1 MPQPVSVLLRQSLLL
16 KAAVLDCLSDDRR
29 GNQDPKPVHRLR
41 SATRRIEATLELLS
55 LYASS
60 LPELQQQTKPL
71 AKVLRRVRRA
81 AARVRDL
88 DVHLDLLESYQA
100 SPDAPRLRKI
110 LAGAR
115 KKAARQL
122 QDSLKKDRRRV
133 GRKFD
138 NLEAA
143 LEPAHDLTISGGTL
157 ADVALHWLA
166 AAVRGLD
173 PLKDEDLHAVRKASK
188 TARYLAEIGAPN
200 SKAAAVLASRFE
212 RVQQTLGAWHDSLL
226 LEQEALASLGEDA
239 PIVAQIQ
246 AETLQLRQKAVAR
259 VKLLPRVGRTAPR
272 SLLN

>member
-1 MPQPVSVLLRQSLLL
+1 MPQPVSLLLRQSLLL
-16 KAAVLDCLSDDRR
+16 KAAVLDCLSDD
-29 GNQDPKPVHRLR
+29 GPGDPGPKPVHRLR

-60 LPELQQQTKPL
+60 LPELQQKTKPL

-88 DVHLDLLESYQA
+88 DVHLDLLERYRA
-100 SPDAPRLRKI
+100 SPDAPRLRKT

-115 KKAARQL
+115 EKAARQL
-122 QDSLKKDRRRV
+122 HDSLKKDRRKV

-138 NLEAA
+138 KLETA
-143 LEPAHDLTISGGTL
+143 LEPALDLAIAGGAL

-166 AAVRGLD
+166 AALRGLD
-173 PLKDEDLHAVRKASK
+173 LQKDEDLHTVRKASK

-200 SKAAAVLASRFE
+200 SKTAAVLASRFE

-226 LEQEALASLGEDA
+226 LEQEALASLGQDA
-239 PIVAQIQ
+239 PIVAQIH
-246 AETLQLRQKAVAR
+246 ADTLPLRQKAVAR
-259 VKLLPRVGRTAPR
+259 VKLLPRVSRTAPR